1 MRDLV
6 TSPRRWIVLA
16 LALAGACA
24 FAVSVWVGDWWTV
37 GDATIGP
44 FGSHACFG
52 GECSGRGL
60 AWIGADDLWM
70 RSAVATGAAGVI
82 AMFLLT
88 AVAGAVA
95 AKRVPKMLAR
105 SALVAILTALA
116 CGLYFVAKFPGVGG
130 ATSQIDIGPRLYAL
144 GALLGIA
151 STVVTLL
158 YGVTTPARGSSAAA

>member
-1 MRDLV
+1 MRGLV
-6 TSPRRWIVLA
+6 TSPSRWIVLA

-24 FAVSVWVGDWWTV
+24 FAVSVWVGEWWTV

-52 GECSGRGL
+52 GECSSRGL

-70 RSAVATGAAGVI
+70 RSAIATGAAGVI

-88 AVAGAVA
+88 GVAGAVA
-95 AKRVPKMLAR
+95 AKRVPKLLAR
-105 SALVAILTALA
+105 STLVAIITAVA

-130 ATSQIDIGPRLYAL
+130 ATAEIDLGPRLYAL

-151 STVVTLL
+151 SSVVTLV